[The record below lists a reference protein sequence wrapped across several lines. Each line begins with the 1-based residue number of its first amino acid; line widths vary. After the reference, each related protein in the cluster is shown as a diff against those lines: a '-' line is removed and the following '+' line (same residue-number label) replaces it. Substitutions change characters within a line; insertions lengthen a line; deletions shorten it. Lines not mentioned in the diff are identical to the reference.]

1 MFLQGRHVSSEQR
14 KLFYGA
20 ASITAEQD
28 AAGTDRAMLVA
39 QSTVAG
45 DATRTNN
52 DTAVDMPM
60 DSKFI
65 WTGNNERKE
74 AKQEECANEHWSE
87 DPRHL
92 VGWTGGNQTK
102 LTSDSIER
110 RTESDRAS
118 FALLS
123 GVPSLL
129 SSSPSFPR
137 ISFP

>member
-52 DTAVDMPM
+52 DTAVNMPM
-60 DSKFI
+60 DSKFM
-65 WTGNNERKE
+65 
-74 AKQEECANEHWSE
+74 
-87 DPRHL
+87 
-92 VGWTGGNQTK
+92 
-102 LTSDSIER
+102 
-110 RTESDRAS
+110 
-118 FALLS
+118 
-123 GVPSLL
+123 
-129 SSSPSFPR
+129 
-137 ISFP
+137 